1 MSESTK
7 SVEMSG
13 RDRAIRAL
21 CLPLLV
27 AMCAARAFAAPP
39 QSEPASPAVARYAAA
54 LQAELTAMQR
64 QPSCSAE
71 ARGRF
76 HCTFTGSGTAGSVMH
91 AVYSDQTDTVY
102 VYLERYAMLPPDAPQ
117 TPTLLRRMMELNWQ
131 LLVGKLEW
139 SARSGEVRLS
149 AVLNTDS
156 NFDRRA
162 LRSTVLALETVAERY
177 RHELTGKP

>member
-1 MSESTK
+1 MS
-7 SVEMSG
+7 
-13 RDRAIRAL
+13 
-21 CLPLLV
+21 
-27 AMCAARAFAAPP
+27 ARAVGALLLACSLLGAWLLGAEAASAGPPAAAP
-39 QSEPASPAVARYAAA
+39 AGSPRYAEV
-54 LQAELTAMQR
+54 LEAELTAMQR

-76 HCTFTGSGTAGSVMH
+76 HCSFAGAAPASRLMH

-102 VYLERYAMLPPDAPQ
+102 VYLERYAMLPPDGAQ
-117 TPTLLRRMMELNWQ
+117 TPARLRRMMELNWQ

-162 LRSTVLALETVAERY
+162 LRSIVLALEAVAERY
-177 RHELTGKP
+177 RHELAGSP

>member
-1 MSESTK
+1 MIRRAGLTLAAWALWA
-7 SVEMSG
+7 SG
-13 RDRAIRAL
+13 VHAE
-21 CLPLLV
+21 PPS
-27 AMCAARAFAAPP
+27 AP
-39 QSEPASPAVARYAAA
+39 ANTARYARE

-64 QPSCSAE
+64 QPRCQPE
-71 ARGRF
+71 THGRF
-76 HCTFTGSGTAGSVMH
+76 HCSFAATGATSGGHGSTLH

-102 VYLERYAMLPPDAPQ
+102 VYVERYAMLPADDAR

-162 LRSTVLALETVAERY
+162 LRSIVLSLETVAERY
-177 RHELTGKP
+177 RQELASRP

>member
-1 MSESTK
+1 MST
-7 SVEMSG
+7 
-13 RDRAIRAL
+13 RWLLAL
-21 CLPLLV
+21 AWLCALP
-27 AMCAARAFAAPP
+27 AAAAPP
-39 QSEPASPAVARYAAA
+39 PPGAPGPRYADA
-54 LQAELTAMQR
+54 LQAELGAMQR
-64 QPSCSAE
+64 QPSCQVE
-71 ARGRF
+71 ASGRF
-76 HCTFTGSGTAGSVMH
+76 HCTFTGAGPAAGAMH

-102 VYLERYAMLPPDAPQ
+102 VYLERYAMLPSDDPQ

-162 LRSTVLALETVAERY
+162 LRSIVVALETVAERY
-177 RHELTGKP
+177 RHELASGP